1 MKRILAWV
9 IGLPVAV
16 VLVAFAIA
24 NRQFVTISLDPLS
37 PQDPWIGIDLPLWS
51 LLYIGIFV
59 GLVSGWVGAWLNQ
72 HRWRKEA
79 RHSRHDLERARARVE
94 QLERAERHNQLEPLD
109 S

>member
-24 NRQFVTISLDPLS
+24 NRQFVTVSLDPLS
-37 PQDPWIGIDLPLWS
+37 AQDPWIGLDLPLWS

-59 GLVSGWVGAWLNQ
+59 GLVSGWVAAWFNQ
-72 HRWRKEA
+72 HHWRKEA
-79 RHSRHDLERARARVE
+79 RQSRQDLERARARID
-94 QLERAERHNQLEPLD
+94 QAERAERQNQLQPLD

>member
-24 NRQFVTISLDPLS
+24 NRQFVTVSLDPLT
-37 PQDPWIGIDLPLWS
+37 PQDPWIGLDLPLWS

-59 GLVSGWVGAWLNQ
+59 GLASGWAAAWFNQ

-79 RHSRHDLERARARVE
+79 RQLRHDLERARSRTE
-94 QLERAERHNQLEPLD
+94 QLERAGRHNQVQPLNG
-109 S
+109 